1 MYRKY
6 YGLKEKPFELAPIGG
21 RVYLSESHRE
31 ALATLRYG
39 VIANK
44 GFLLL
49 IGGVGTG
56 KTTVLNT
63 LLGMVKSKIKVC
75 VLNNPTLSKH
85 EFFSYLAG
93 GLGIPYNKNKGSFIL
108 QFTDFLNTYESEGGK
123 VLLIIDE
130 AQAFPINLLEEIRLL
145 SNHAG
150 QKNALSI
157 FLIGQPE
164 LQEKLADPQLLP
176 LRQRIGI
183 RHQLEPFT
191 EKDTAQYIAYRLNR
205 AGAANSAIFD
215 NDAITS
221 IHKASRGN
229 PRLINIICD
238 HALISGFNLDMNHIT
253 KDIITECIKEIKLE
267 GEKKLQVSDI
277 QNHSYTF
284 TLFGHRFTFSKTAV
298 RILLLTGL
306 ITIFMTLYEFT
317 PKTWWTY
324 IENLTSLL
332 LENFNRFR
340 NNG

>member
-6 YGLKEKPFELAPIGG
+6 YGLTQKPFELAPVGG

-56 KTTVLNT
+56 KTTILNT
-63 LLGMVKSKIKVC
+63 LLGMLKSKIRVC

-85 EFFSYLAG
+85 EFFTYLSG
-93 GLGIPYNKNKGSFIL
+93 SLGIPYNKNKGDFIL
-108 QFTDFLNTYESEGGK
+108 QFASFLKKNEEEGSK

-130 AQAFPINLLEEIRLL
+130 AQAFPLHLLEEIRLL

-150 QKNALSI
+150 ERNALSV

-183 RHQLEPFT
+183 RHHLEPLT
-191 EKDTAQYIAYRLNR
+191 EKDTAQYISYRLNK
-205 AGAANSAIFD
+205 AGAISNKIFT
-215 NDAITS
+215 NNAITR
-221 IHKASRGN
+221 IHKESRGN

-238 HALISGFNLDMNHIT
+238 HALISGFNHDLNSINET
-253 KDIITECIKEIKLE
+253 IIKDCIKEIKLE
-267 GEKKLQVSDI
+267 GEEKLQGSDTHQK
-277 QNHSYTF
+277 QNGWLN
-284 TLFGHRFTFSKTAV
+284 LFGEKSNISIPL
-298 RILLLTGL
+298 ILLIL
-306 ITIFMTLYEFT
+306 IAILSATSLILYEFAPT
-317 PKTWWTY
+317 DWFQDV
-324 IENLTSLL
+324 IELASPL
-332 LENFNRFR
+332 LEKFK
-340 NNG
+340 

>member
-6 YGLKEKPFELAPIGG
+6 YGLREKPFELAPVGG

-63 LLGMVKSKIKVC
+63 LLGMVKSKIRVC
-75 VLNNPTLSKH
+75 VLNNPKLNKH
-85 EFFSYLAG
+85 EFFTYLSG
-93 GLGIPYNKNKGSFIL
+93 TLGIPYNQNKGSFIL
-108 QFTDFLNTYESEGGK
+108 QFASFLKKYESEGGK

-130 AQAFPINLLEEIRLL
+130 AQAFPINLLEEVRLL

-164 LQEKLADPQLLP
+164 LQEKLADPELLP

-183 RHQLEPFT
+183 RHLLEPLS
-191 EKDTAQYIAYRLNR
+191 EKDTAQYISYRLSK
-205 AGAANSAIFD
+205 AGAGNSAIFEKS
-215 NDAITS
+215 AINS

-238 HALISGFNLDMNHIT
+238 HALITGFNLDMNYIN
-253 KDIITECIKEIKLE
+253 KAIIDECVKEIKFE
-267 GEKKLQVSDI
+267 GEKKLQGSDI
-277 QNHSYTF
+277 HKVNNTINI
-284 TLFGHRFTFSKTAV
+284 FGHSFNLSKKVVTPLIV
-298 RILLLTGL
+298 ITLLTVVVL
-306 ITIFMTLYEFT
+306 LYQYI
-317 PKTWWTY
+317 PQTWWTY
-324 IENLTSLL
+324 LENVTSLL
-332 LENFNRFR
+332 LENFK
-340 NNG
+340 